1 MQSNGSSLSKGTN
14 DRVTSLS
21 PNNNQIS
28 TKSSVDQSETL
39 ANNTLSVPPTHLSL
53 VEVGLPVQIH
63 VGNLKHLPKRD
74 CLTPSPAAGSCG
86 VPPTL
91 PIPPP
96 PPPPPPPA
104 QLSTTNEQHNN
115 NGTGAH
121 RQPLSSSIE
130 DPLLHWQAFNPSSN
144 VSTLDK
150 PIDALRM
157 SQRPRRNTYL
167 TLQTATCVTNQFNSQ
182 TKSETVPVT
191 SVSTTTSGTAANN
204 ILSIPPFVNR
214 TFPPSLPSPLSS
226 NPLQSLTLQNN
237 LVGGLATDPRS
248 IDPLAVREKTSA
260 PVHQNN
266 QKNSSNGSVHDL
278 FHHSK
283 LQSEAEDIKHALAAG

>member
-1 MQSNGSSLSKGTN
+1 MQSNGSSFSKGTN

-21 PNNNQIS
+21 SNNNQIA
-28 TKSSVDQSETL
+28 TKSPVDQSETL

-74 CLTPSPAAGSCG
+74 CPTPSPAAGSCG
-86 VPPTL
+86 VPLTL
-91 PIPPP
+91 PIP

-115 NGTGAH
+115 NGTGVH

-144 VSTLDK
+144 VLTLDK
-150 PIDALRM
+150 PIETLRM

-167 TLQTATCVTNQFNSQ
+167 TSQTATSVTSQFNSQ
-182 TKSETVPVT
+182 PKSENVPVT
-191 SVSTTTSGTAANN
+191 SVSTTMSGTTANTV
-204 ILSIPPFVNR
+204 LSIPPFVNR
-214 TFPPSLPSPLSS
+214 TLPPSLPSPLSS
-226 NPLQSLTLQNN
+226 NPLQPLPLQNN
-237 LVGGLATDPRS
+237 LVGGLATDPRNV
-248 IDPLAVREKTSA
+248 DPLAVREKTA
-260 PVHQNN
+260 VPVHQNN

-283 LQSEAEDIKHALAAG
+283 LQAEAEDIKHALAAG